1 MFFLN
6 LLILSLFKIVFQ
18 KLDISKEFHRLVILK
33 SNPEEL
39 SLDKQNIQLVLCPKS
54 FNRKQDDFL
63 LVFTATLP
71 IRTFLNIG
79 DFFTFTFIPKYF
91 CAECVGNN
99 LVRILNGDIVKGLL
113 NFQIDYNES
122 IILENIF
129 IEIKSIDFFKKFS
142 DIQEL
147 YYSNYI
153 LLNNITNANNGTMT
167 LLRTIH
173 NYDDGYFQIVRC
185 KFESEKNINLT
196 IGRNFSVSNTKE
208 QPIKSD
214 EIYTILDFSIGNI
227 NIPSIEMNICI
238 LLRENI
244 ENEDECFNNE

>member
-1 MFFLN
+1 
-6 LLILSLFKIVFQ
+6 
-18 KLDISKEFHRLVILK
+18 
-33 SNPEEL
+33 
-39 SLDKQNIQLVLCPKS
+39 
-54 FNRKQDDFL
+54 
-63 LVFTATLP
+63 
-71 IRTFLNIG
+71 
-79 DFFTFTFIPKYF
+79 
-91 CAECVGNN
+91 
-99 LVRILNGDIVKGLL
+99 
-113 NFQIDYNES
+113 
-122 IILENIF
+122 
-129 IEIKSIDFFKKFS
+129 
-142 DIQEL
+142 
-147 YYSNYI
+147 
-153 LLNNITNANNGTMT
+153 MT

-196 IGRNFSVSNTKE
+196 IGRNFSISNTKE

>member
-1 MFFLN
+1 MIFESCSRTP
-6 LLILSLFKIVFQ
+6 LS
-18 KLDISKEFHRLVILK
+18 SLK
-33 SNPEEL
+33 SSRFSISDA
-39 SLDKQNIQLVLCPKS
+39 SLLKS
-54 FNRKQDDFL
+54 F
-63 LVFTATLP
+63 P
-71 IRTFLNIG
+71 IVSVNSF
-79 DFFTFTFIPKYF
+79 
-91 CAECVGNN
+91 
-99 LVRILNGDIVKGLL
+99 VRPS
-113 NFQIDYNES
+113 FA
-122 IILENIF
+122 
-129 IEIKSIDFFKKFS
+129 DFFKKFS

-173 NYDDGYFQIVRC
+173 NYDDGYFQIIRC